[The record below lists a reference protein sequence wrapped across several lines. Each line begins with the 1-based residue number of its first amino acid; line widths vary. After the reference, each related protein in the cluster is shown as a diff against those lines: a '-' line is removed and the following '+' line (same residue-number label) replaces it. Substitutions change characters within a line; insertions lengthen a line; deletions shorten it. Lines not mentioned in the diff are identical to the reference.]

1 MGSEPVYRSVL
12 NVKALVGTFNQ
23 EKALVASRGLLHDCE
38 IFVNLRLKLY
48 YGTNPLAACRYPT
61 IEWRSFERSGAR
73 VYLRAIFLQHKS
85 NVARML
91 QVIVCEKISWGFK
104 RRRCDVRWLL
114 VQNMIYP
121 H

>member
-1 MGSEPVYRSVL
+1 MTLRPRP
-12 NVKALVGTFNQ
+12 N
-23 EKALVASRGLLHDCE
+23 RGLLHDRE
-38 IFVNLRLKLY
+38 IFVNLHLKLY
-48 YGTNPLAACRYPT
+48 CETNPLAACRYPT

-91 QVIVCEKISWGFK
+91 QVIVCEKIGWGFK